1 MWGEGTHQAILSDFS
16 RHLYW
21 NAAPDLSTS
30 VILYMAF
37 LLNISKWER
46 GGGGLLWLG
55 PFFYLFIFFE
65 LRLVMLAAAW
75 LLLPI
80 SC

>member
-21 NAAPDLSTS
+21 NAAPDLPIS

-37 LLNISKWER
+37 LLNISKRER

-55 PFFYLFIFFE
+55 PFFVCLFF
-65 LRLVMLAAAW
+65 R
-75 LLLPI
+75 
-80 SC
+80 S